1 MLNIREIDV
10 RPVSAPE
17 ERLYQELMQQHYLSA
32 LPKIGET
39 FWYVAAWRE

>member
-1 MLNIREIDV
+1 MFNIREVDV

-17 ERLYQELMQQHYLSA
+17 ERLYQDLMQQHHYLSA

-39 FWYVAAWRE
+39 IWYVAA